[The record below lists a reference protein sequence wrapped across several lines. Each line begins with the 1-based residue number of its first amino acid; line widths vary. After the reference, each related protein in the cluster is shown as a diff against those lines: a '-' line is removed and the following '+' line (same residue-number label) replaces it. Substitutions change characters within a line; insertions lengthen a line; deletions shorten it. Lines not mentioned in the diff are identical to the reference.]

1 MTKRKIEIGGD
12 VVCFGKGG
20 LVPLDY
26 FPHRFRAAL
35 KNFDDIIKDA
45 NCHTRR
51 LEQEGARLDKNKFRD
66 IAEVSQFLDRVIR
79 WGGSMGNK
87 IFWMIEEHKS
97 RPAIV
102 ENIPRAAELL
112 HKGAL
117 SAALEIITEPK
128 GLGISFGSKILRML
142 NPEKVGVYDSVLYEH
157 LPYPYTIPGWDE
169 FCRDCKAVAEE
180 LERRGIKNSER
191 DKGEWFAADVEA
203 VIFDCF
209 HVGKP
214 DFKKYPITGRKDR
227 ERRFT
232 WEPGD
237 LLVVNLR
244 VAVRQLPMKDMVKL
258 FGEETFKKILE
269 GADGPHYTL
278 AGEEANVPMLQELYG
293 KKKFDDIVKPER
305 LW

>member
-1 MTKRKIEIGGD
+1 MTKEKIEID
-12 VVCFGKGG
+12 SNIVRFGKGG
-20 LVPLDY
+20 YISLDD
-26 FPHRFRAAL
+26 FPNRFSAAV
-35 KNFDDIIKDA
+35 KKFDDSVKDA

-51 LEQEGARLDKNKFRD
+51 LEQEGARLTKSAMSQNKSSDK
-66 IAEVSQFLDRVIR
+66 AEVSQFLDRVIR

-169 FCRDCKAVAEE
+169 FCRDCKTVAEE
-180 LERRGIKNSER
+180 LERRGIKNPER
-191 DKGEWFAADVEA
+191 KNGKWFVADVEV
-203 VIFDCF
+203 VIF
-209 HVGKP
+209 G
-214 DFKKYPITGRKDR
+214 
-227 ERRFT
+227 
-232 WEPGD
+232 
-237 LLVVNLR
+237 
-244 VAVRQLPMKDMVKL
+244 
-258 FGEETFKKILE
+258 
-269 GADGPHYTL
+269 HYW
-278 AGEEANVPMLQELYG
+278 
-293 KKKFDDIVKPER
+293 KSDKS
-305 LW
+305 